1 MTSVRQR
8 LKKREK
14 EYESQTMIIKT
25 QHLEPRP
32 PPRRH
37 TAHGTPHAANSKLF
51 IAASDRNP
59 RDQQTGRLRATTVVV
74 VVDNSNKC
82 ERTLPEAKNDAC
94 LDKRVKNIR

>member
-1 MTSVRQR
+1 
-8 LKKREK
+8 
-14 EYESQTMIIKT
+14 KT

-82 ERTLPEAKNDAC
+82 ERLWTEKFSINRIKLSYTLPEPRIEPKSPSGSRNC
-94 LDKRVKNIR
+94 E